1 LTTTDVL
8 LASLQNADSFFP
20 SGGVSFSWG
29 LETLIADGSVRG
41 AEQVDAYVE
50 GQLRHRW
57 AMCDRVALAAAVRAA
72 GDILLLQVIDS
83 ELEAM
88 TLAMELREGSKRA
101 GASLLTVHERLG
113 TTGAAQYRAA
123 IRAGNARGHLPV
135 VQGLLWCGA
144 GLSESA
150 VEAVSAHIFCVG
162 MLGAA
167 LRLGSIGHIQGQET
181 LLRMRPVIVA
191 LLSVPPL
198 PMEEIS
204 ACVPAAEIA
213 AMRHEV
219 QSARLFAN

>member
-1 LTTTDVL
+1 LFTTNNESRLSTAEVL

-20 SGGVSFSWG
+20 SGGISFSWG
-29 LETLIADGSVRG
+29 LETLLADGSVRG

-57 AMCDRVALAAAVRAA
+57 ATCDRVALVAAVRAA
-72 GDILLLQVIDS
+72 SDILLLQDIDA

-113 TTGAAQYRAA
+113 TPGAAQYRAA
-123 IRAGNARGHLPV
+123 IRTGKAYGHLPV

-167 LRLGSIGHIQGQET
+167 LRLGCIGHIQGQGT
-181 LLRMRPVIVA
+181 LLRMRPVIVE
-191 LLSVPPL
+191 LLSAHAS
-198 PMEEIS
+198 PM
-204 ACVPAAEIA
+204 
-213 AMRHEV
+213 
-219 QSARLFAN
+219 

>member
-1 LTTTDVL
+1 MTTAEVL

-50 GQLRHRW
+50 GQLRSRW
-57 AMCDRVALAAAVRAA
+57 AICDRVALVAAARAA
-72 GDILLLQVIDS
+72 GDIRRLQDIDA

-88 TLAMELREGSKRA
+88 TLSMELREGSKRA

-113 TTGAAQYRAA
+113 TPGAAQYRAA
-123 IRAGNARGHLPV
+123 IRAGNAHGHLPV

-144 GLSESA
+144 GLSETA

-181 LLRMRPVIVA
+181 LLRMRPVIA
-191 LLSVPPL
+191 DLLSVPAL

-204 ACVPAAEIA
+204 ACAPAAEIA

>member
-1 LTTTDVL
+1 MTTAEVL

-29 LETLIADGSVRG
+29 LETLIADGAVSG
-41 AEQVDAYVE
+41 AEQVEAYVE
-50 GQLRHRW
+50 GQLRYRW
-57 AMCDRVALAAAVRAA
+57 ATCDRVALITAVRAA
-72 GDILLLQVIDS
+72 GDILRLQDIDA
-83 ELEAM
+83 ELDAM
-88 TLAMELREGSKRA
+88 TLAMELRGGSKRA
-101 GASLLTVHERLG
+101 GVSLLTVHERLG
-113 TTGAAQYRAA
+113 TPGAAQYRTA
-123 IRAGNARGHLPV
+123 IRMGKAHGHLPV
-135 VQGLLWCGA
+135 VQGLLWRGA
-144 GLSESA
+144 GLSETA

-181 LLRMRPVIVA
+181 LLRMRPVIA
-191 LLSVPPL
+191 ELLGVPAL

-204 ACVPAAEIA
+204 ACAPAGEIA

>member
-1 LTTTDVL
+1 ML

-29 LETLIADGSVRG
+29 LETLIADGAVG
-41 AEQVDAYVE
+41 CAEQVDAYVG
-50 GQLRHRW
+50 GQLRYRW
-57 AMCDRVALAAAVRAA
+57 AICDRVALVAAMRAS
-72 GDILLLQVIDS
+72 GDILRLQDIDA

-101 GASLLTVHERLG
+101 GASLLTVHERLK
-113 TTGAAQYRAA
+113 TPGAAQYRTA
-123 IRAGNARGHLPV
+123 IRTGNAHGHLPV

-144 GLSESA
+144 GLSETA
-150 VEAVSAHIFCVG
+150 AEAASAHVFCVG

-181 LLRMRPVIVA
+181 LLRIRPVIA
-191 LLSVPPL
+191 ELLSVPVL

-204 ACVPAAEIA
+204 ACAPAGEIA

>member
-1 LTTTDVL
+1 LTTAEVL

-29 LETLIADGSVRG
+29 LETLIADGGVGS
-41 AEQVDAYVE
+41 AEQVGAYVE
-50 GQLRHRW
+50 GQLRYRW
-57 AMCDRVALAAAVRAA
+57 AICDRVALVAAVRAS
-72 GDILLLQVIDS
+72 GDILRLQDIDA

-113 TTGAAQYRAA
+113 TPGAVLYRTA
-123 IRAGNARGHLPV
+123 IRTGNAHGHLPV

-144 GLSESA
+144 GLSETA
-150 VEAVSAHIFCVG
+150 VEAASAHVFCVG

-181 LLRMRPVIVA
+181 LLRMRPVIA
-191 LLSVPPL
+191 ELLSVPAL

-204 ACVPAAEIA
+204 TCAPAGEIA